1 VDVRST
7 FLLILSAAVQLAECG
22 GGASVQP
29 PPASLGNG
37 QHHAHWAYSGDE
49 GPEHWGA
56 LDPSFGACRG
66 GIEQTPIDL
75 PASATPAQLPEL
87 VFSYA
92 PTPLAILNN
101 GHTVQAKATGE
112 STLSLGG
119 ETYTL
124 VQMHAHAPSEHTIAG
139 QHTDLELHLVHK
151 NARGALAV
159 VGILFR
165 RGEPSRV
172 LAPWFDAA
180 PSEVTVD
187 AKSIDATLHLEQL
200 VPRDPGYDTY
210 PGSLTTP
217 PCSEGVRWFVLLDPM
232 QASQAQI
239 EHFIAATGGGVTN
252 RPVQPVGTRVVTTH
266 AGSPR

>member
-1 VDVRST
+1 MDVRST